1 MRIRWTTLNET
12 SDAEGFLLV
21 GEASFK
27 AERELLNS
35 MGCPDTEKAVLVS
48 VEVTGRDESI
58 TTAEVTDAMA
68 SWLFNETDAE
78 DFEQVD

>member
-1 MRIRWTTLNET
+1 
-12 SDAEGFLLV
+12 
-21 GEASFK
+21 
-27 AERELLNS
+27 